1 MMHFLREPS
10 ALHPMNAFGSLG
22 HPLSVV
28 SLCGWLLTT
37 TVGQRIGLLGEVSL
51 IRIVVHYVIRRRRTF
66 NICS

>member
-1 MMHFLREPS
+1 LNVS
-10 ALHPMNAFGSLG
+10 GNLG
-22 HPLSVV
+22 HPLNAG

-37 TVGQRIGLLGEVSL
+37 AVGQRIGLLGEVSL